1 MRRSGN
7 RYEHEGLREG
17 GSEKRQRPLC
27 PNPLDETEV
36 AEAPSLL
43 IGPRQL
49 EDQKCCKE
57 CENVRSAPQ
66 RQLLFL

>member
-1 MRRSGN
+1 VETGMKSMKVCANKG
-7 RYEHEGLREG
+7 G

-36 AEAPSLL
+36 AEAASLL